1 MPTTRLSKTP
11 TKKAR
16 VSIACLT
23 LISICLLSGC
33 GDELN
38 TQAMPP
44 ADIAI
49 TDVTVIDAVNGTRD
63 NMTVWLS
70 GDKIIAVD
78 PSGITEVTATHVI
91 DGRDKYLIPGL
102 WDMHVHITY
111 EPALTDMM
119 PSLFLDYGITSVR
132 DTGGMLP
139 VLLPEIQKWRA
150 IRAEAP
156 RIFFSGPLLDG
167 DKVVYDG
174 RDRPQI
180 GIANTNAEQAAT
192 NVANLAEA
200 GVDFIKIYELVS
212 PSVFNA
218 LIAAAGQH
226 GLPVAAHVP
235 LALDAITAGPQ
246 VGTMEHLR
254 NIELACANN
263 ATNLLAARQ
272 AILMD
277 PGEVSGYSLRSGLH
291 TEFRPQALE
300 QVNVNSER
308 CTQVV
313 QSLTNTI
320 QVPTLRLNT
329 IPTYSPLSRDD
340 WLSHLATLP
349 PEVAAR
355 WRETAQSF
363 FGKAGALQVD
373 MVNWSLDLVEAMH
386 RAGVPIGAGTD
397 TPIGQAIPGY
407 SLHTELERLVEAGL
421 SPRDALKAATIRPAE
436 FLGLEATYGTIQPGK
451 VADLVI
457 LASNPLTDIRNTRA
471 IESVISKGQ
480 VVR

>member
-1 MPTTRLSKTP
+1 M
-11 TKKAR
+11 KAK

-33 GDELN
+33 GDEPN
-38 TQAMPP
+38 THAIAP

-49 TDVTVIDAVNGTRD
+49 TDITIIDATNGSRQ
-63 NMTVWLS
+63 NMTVRLR
-70 GDKIIAVD
+70 GDQIIDVA
-78 PSGITEVTATHVI
+78 PSATINATANQVI
-91 DGRDKYLIPGL
+91 DGRGKYLIPGL

-111 EPALTDMM
+111 EPALIEKM
-119 PSLFLDYGITSVR
+119 PDLFLDYGITSVR

-139 VLLPEIQKWRA
+139 ALLPEIEKWRA
-150 IRAEAP
+150 VGAEAP

-167 DKVVYDG
+167 AKVVYDG

-180 GIANTNAEQAAT
+180 GIANADAKQAAA
-192 NVANLAEA
+192 NVADLAAA

-212 PSVFNA
+212 PTVFDA
-218 LIAAAGQH
+218 LVAAADQH
-226 GLPVAAHVP
+226 GLPIAAHVP
-235 LALDAITAGPQ
+235 LALDAGTAGPQ

-254 NIELACANN
+254 NIELACASD
-263 ATNLLAARQ
+263 AEDAEDLLAARQ
-272 AILMD
+272 AILLN
-277 PGEVSGYSLRSGLH
+277 PGEISGYHLRSRLH
-291 TEFRPQALE
+291 NEFRAPALE
-300 QVNVNSER
+300 HVNINSER
-308 CTQVV
+308 CSQVI
-313 QSLTNTI
+313 QSLKNTI

-340 WLSHLATLP
+340 WLTHLANLP
-349 PEVAAR
+349 PEVASR
-355 WRETAQSF
+355 WQATAQSF

-373 MVNWSLDLVEAMH
+373 MVNWSLDLVGAMN
-386 RAGVPIGAGTD
+386 RADVPIGAGTD

-421 SPRDALKAATIRPAE
+421 SPLEALTAATVRPAE
-436 FLGLEATYGTIQPGK
+436 FLGLEATYGTVQPGK

-457 LASNPLTDIRNTRA
+457 LTRNPLADIRNTRA

>member
-1 MPTTRLSKTP
+1 M
-11 TKKAR
+11 KAK

-33 GDELN
+33 GDEPN
-38 TQAMPP
+38 PHAIAP

-49 TDVTVIDAVNGTRD
+49 TDITIIDATNGTRQ
-63 NMTVWLS
+63 NMTVRLR
-70 GDKIIAVD
+70 GDQIIDVA
-78 PSGITEVTATHVI
+78 PSATINATANQVI
-91 DGRDKYLIPGL
+91 DGRGKYLIPGL

-111 EPALTDMM
+111 EPALIEKM
-119 PSLFLDYGITSVR
+119 PDLFLDYGITSVR

-139 VLLPEIQKWRA
+139 ALLPEIEKWRA
-150 IRAEAP
+150 VGAEAP

-167 DKVVYDG
+167 AKVVYDG

-180 GIANTNAEQAAT
+180 GIANADAEQAAA
-192 NVANLAEA
+192 NVADLAAA

-212 PSVFNA
+212 PSVFDA
-218 LIAAAGQH
+218 LVAAADQH
-226 GLPVAAHVP
+226 GLPIAAHVP
-235 LALDAITAGPQ
+235 LALDAGTAGPQ

-254 NIELACANN
+254 NIELACASD
-263 ATNLLAARQ
+263 AEDAEDLLAARQ
-272 AILMD
+272 AILLN
-277 PGEVSGYSLRSGLH
+277 PGEISGYHLRSRLH
-291 TEFRPQALE
+291 NEFRAPALE
-300 QVNVNSER
+300 RATINSER
-308 CTQVV
+308 CSQVI
-313 QSLTNTI
+313 QSLKNTI

-340 WLSHLATLP
+340 WLTHLANLP
-349 PEVAAR
+349 PEVASR
-355 WRETAQSF
+355 WQATAQSF

-373 MVNWSLDLVEAMH
+373 MVNWSLDLVGAMN
-386 RAGVPIGAGTD
+386 RADVPIGAGTD

-421 SPRDALKAATIRPAE
+421 SPLEALTAATVRPAE
-436 FLGLEATYGTIQPGK
+436 FLGLEATYGTVQPGK

-457 LASNPLTDIRNTRA
+457 LTHNPLADIRNTRA